1 MRPRIERRRGHTSVM
16 PEIIKL
22 VFPLISHTTFD
33 TFSSLTLGGSS
44 GASGDDNLGK
54 ISQCTISSR
63 IRHHN
68 GEVTHVRT
76 KVPDIYWSMN
86 AARELLAPE
95 IEMPGTSL
103 R

>member
-1 MRPRIERRRGHTSVM
+1 MM

-54 ISQCTISSR
+54 ISQYMNLSR
-63 IRHHN
+63 IRQ
-68 GEVTHVRT
+68 
-76 KVPDIYWSMN
+76 W
-86 AARELLAPE
+86 
-95 IEMPGTSL
+95 
-103 R
+103 